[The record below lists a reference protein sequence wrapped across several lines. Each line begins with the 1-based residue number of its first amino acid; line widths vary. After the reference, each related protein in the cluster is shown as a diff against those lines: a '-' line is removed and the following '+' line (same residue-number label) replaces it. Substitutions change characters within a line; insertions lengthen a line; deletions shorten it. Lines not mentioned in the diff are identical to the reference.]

1 MYRGRVL
8 GSAEKQKQC
17 TARNMRALRGARF
30 NRRCASNR
38 DTVGTSARSPASCSM
53 ARTRDGKLRRIFL
66 LSPQR
71 GFARVWV
78 SGFAFPRRLGFA
90 LLGFRVS
97 GVPGVKPRSGPSP
110 RRVSLMSG
118 CIFLCKRVLSED
130 STQLN

>member
-78 SGFAFPRRLGFA
+78 SGFAFPRRLGFGFRPFCRWVSGF
-90 LLGFRVS
+90 GFRVS
-97 GVPGVKPRSGPSP
+97 AWWVCMTSQGRGAEPR
-110 RRVSLMSG
+110 
-118 CIFLCKRVLSED
+118 K
-130 STQLN
+130 TNLNDFTF